1 MPQLRPP
8 HLVLCCCHVLRVVC
22 VPDLLPVPLAKR
34 TFQARDFAALWVT
47 LVISI
52 TTYYLA
58 ASLVDMGMA
67 WWQVCAFV

>member
-1 MPQLRPP
+1 
-8 HLVLCCCHVLRVVC
+8 V
-22 VPDLLPVPLAKR
+22 AKR

-67 WWQVCAFV
+67 WWQVCA